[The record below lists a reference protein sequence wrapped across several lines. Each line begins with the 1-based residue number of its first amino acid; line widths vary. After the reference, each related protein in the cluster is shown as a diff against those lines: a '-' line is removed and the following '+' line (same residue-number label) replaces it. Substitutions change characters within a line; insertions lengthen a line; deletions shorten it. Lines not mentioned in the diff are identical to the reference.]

1 MNKTINNQRYESVKQ
16 WLVLARKKKGLTIRQ
31 FAELI
36 DEPHQLVNRVEK
48 CQRKLNFYE
57 YFQYCEALDLN
68 PEDGFKL
75 LK

>member
-1 MNKTINNQRYESVKQ
+1 MQ

-36 DEPHQLVNRVEK
+36 DEPHQFVNRVEQ

-57 YFQYCEALDLN
+57 YVQYCEALNLN
-68 PEDGFKL
+68 PEDGLKL

>member
-1 MNKTINNQRYESVKQ
+1 MNKTINNQRYESVIQ

-36 DEPHQLVNRVEK
+36 DEPHQFVNRVEK
-48 CQRKLNFYE
+48 CQRKLNIYE
-57 YFQYCEALDLN
+57 YVQYCEALNLN
-68 PEDGFKL
+68 PEDGLKL